1 MWGGGDVAGDLRS
14 SILTTAAVAV
24 SVAGLTVIQPL
35 TAAPPLLLAALLMD
49 GGSGDID
56 GVGGIAD
63 AIQGRLLP
71 SDGRAVIV
79 NFLTGPF
86 SMWNPL
92 DESDGSYGTVPST
105 TLGVAGSMPFLNQ
118 QGWSV
123 TPPALPP
130 LAPGLP
136 PAVPP
141 AQVLPAPVV
150 SFDVPSLQI
159 GESIVTPPPA
169 EPVPA
174 PGPGDVVTSYKFGL
188 GSYATVTLL
197 NPITLTNTVAEY
209 LNRALSPVRV
219 NPDGTVTC
227 RGLSCDDLGVTTERV
242 GDVLYVTF
250 KNPDGTLV
258 KAKVETRNGV
268 TYVTYDDE
276 GSLPLVRPLRDYFG
290 LFGNEL
296 ADIIEPALTALV
308 YWGYRDATDGTGN
321 SILPTPAET
330 IKAVLDFLVG
340 VKEGIE
346 SLFVAHSPATD
357 NSLARAEDADEE
369 ADVPAT
375 EEDDEPSDG
384 PEPST
389 PSEPSEDPQDEV
401 TPPAEETPAE
411 EQPAED
417 EPTPEE
423 PTTEEPADDEATEDT
438 PDDDEPA
445 EDTPATDPK
454 DDESDD
460 GDDKDRGKYT
470 DHRDR
475 DKEDK
480 ETDSES
486 DKDDD
491 TSSPSET
498 Q

>member
-1 MWGGGDVAGDLRS
+1 MAGDLRS

-49 GGSGDID
+49 GGSSDSD

-63 AIQGRLLP
+63 AIQGKLLP
-71 SDGRAVIV
+71 SDGRAVMI

-86 SMWNPL
+86 GMWNAL
-92 DESDGSYGTVPST
+92 DEPDGSYGTVPST
-105 TLGVAGSMPFLNQ
+105 TLGVAGLPFLNQ
-118 QGWSV
+118 QGWTV

-136 PAVPP
+136 PAVQPT
-141 AQVLPAPVV
+141 QVLPAPVV
-150 SFDVPSLQI
+150 SFDLPSLQI
-159 GESIVTPPPA
+159 GESIVTPPP
-169 EPVPA
+169 PQQQPIPA

-188 GSYATVTLL
+188 GAYAPVTLL

-227 RGLSCDDLGVTTERV
+227 RLSCEDLGVTKERI

-276 GSLPLVRPLRDYFG
+276 GALPLVRPLRDYFG

-308 YWGYRDATDGTGN
+308 YWGYRDATEGTN
-321 SILPTPAET
+321 SLLPTPAET

-346 SLFVAHSPATD
+346 SLFVAHSPAADKT
-357 NSLARAEDADEE
+357 LARTEDVDAEEPVA
-369 ADVPAT
+369 
-375 EEDDEPSDG
+375 EEDDRPS
-384 PEPST
+384 
-389 PSEPSEDPQDEV
+389 SEPQPSAPAEDDPKDEV
-401 TPPAEETPAE
+401 TPPAQETPAE
-411 EQPAED
+411 EEPVEDQPTEDEAVD
-417 EPTPEE
+417 EPTDDA
-423 PTTEEPADDEATEDT
+423 TTEEPADDETAEET
-438 PDDDEPA
+438 PETDPGD
-445 EDTPATDPK
+445 TDPK
-454 DDESDD
+454 DNESGD
-460 GDDKDRGKYT
+460 GDDKDNGRKSYT
-470 DHRDR
+470 EHRDR
-475 DKEDK
+475 D
-480 ETDSES
+480 SV
-486 DKDDD
+486 KDRGAKKDNEGND
-491 TSSPSET
+491 TTSSPSSDRSD